1 MSKKEIK
8 KLDKINVPLYNMSKL
23 LCNYTSKAH
32 QCFLYHPYLSSFSI
46 IIDQEENHQNISK
59 TSMINFFNHAKILN
73 IKTIFLFI
81 NQKNK
86 DIMKI
91 TQTFMLLGF
100 KKESFLNTTVLDDGN
115 SYSIFKMIFEKQKEN
130 IDEVE
135 DIEF

>member
-23 LCNYTSKAH
+23 VCKYTSKAH
-32 QCFLYHPYLSSFSI
+32 QCFLYHPNLSSFSI

-59 TSMINFFNHAKILN
+59 TSMINFFNYAKILN

-86 DIMKI
+86 DIIKI
-91 TQTFMLLGF
+91 IQTIMLLGF
-100 KKESFLNTTVLDDGN
+100 KKESFLNNNVLDDGN

-130 IDEVE
+130 VDEIE

>member
-23 LCNYTSKAH
+23 VCKYTSKAH
-32 QCFLYHPYLSSFSI
+32 QCFLYHPNLSSFSI

-59 TSMINFFNHAKILN
+59 TSMINFFNYAKILN
-73 IKTIFLFI
+73 IKTNFLFI

-91 TQTFMLLGF
+91 IQTIMLLGF
-100 KKESFLNTTVLDDGN
+100 KKESFLNNNVLDDGN

-130 IDEVE
+130 VDEIE

>member
-1 MSKKEIK
+1 
-8 KLDKINVPLYNMSKL
+8 
-23 LCNYTSKAH
+23 
-32 QCFLYHPYLSSFSI
+32 
-46 IIDQEENHQNISK
+46 
-59 TSMINFFNHAKILN
+59 
-73 IKTIFLFI
+73 
-81 NQKNK
+81 
-86 DIMKI
+86 MKI

>member
-8 KLDKINVPLYNMSKL
+8 KLDKINVPLYNMSGLVCK
-23 LCNYTSKAH
+23 YTSKAH
-32 QCFLYHPYLSSFSI
+32 QCFLYHPNLSSFSI

-59 TSMINFFNHAKILN
+59 TSMINFFNYAKILN

-91 TQTFMLLGF
+91 IQTIMLLGF
-100 KKESFLNTTVLDDGN
+100 KKESFLNNNVLDDGN

-130 IDEVE
+130 VDEIE

>member
-8 KLDKINVPLYNMSKL
+8 KLAQINIPLYNMSKL
-23 LCNYTSKAH
+23 VCNYTSKPH
-32 QCFLYHPYLSSFSI
+32 QCFLYHPNLSSFFI

>member
-1 MSKKEIK
+1 
-8 KLDKINVPLYNMSKL
+8 
-23 LCNYTSKAH
+23 
-32 QCFLYHPYLSSFSI
+32 
-46 IIDQEENHQNISK
+46 
-59 TSMINFFNHAKILN
+59 MINFFNYAKILN

-91 TQTFMLLGF
+91 IQTIMLLGF
-100 KKESFLNTTVLDDGN
+100 KKESFLNNNVLDDGN

-130 IDEVE
+130 VDEIE